1 MPCYNEQEI
10 ISDTVR
16 QLNLLIVSLIS
27 KGKISHDSFILFVN
41 DGSDDDTWTL
51 IKDEYKKSRYVNALC
66 LTSNSRQQNALI
78 AGLSAVYGKCDMAVS
93 IDADLQ
99 DDIGVMEQMID
110 LCESGA
116 DIVYGVRNDRSSDS
130 FFKRFTAHIFYRLMK
145 LLGTEIVSDHAEYR
159 LMSDKALGELL
170 KYKERDPF
178 VRGIIPL
185 TGLRSEKVYY
195 ARKPRT
201 AGKSKY
207 SVGKMISLA
216 IDGITSLS
224 IRPITFILA
233 LGVIILSC
241 AAVALLCMFIMLA
254 VGKRVSGLAYLLGS
268 VWFLG
273 GLQLTAIGVIGEY
286 IGRAHFEVKNR
297 PRYHTGSFLWHDDEN
312 NKE

>member
-16 QLNLLIVSLIS
+16 QLNLLIVNLIS

-130 FFKRFTAHIFYRLMK
+130 FFKR
-145 LLGTEIVSDHAEYR
+145 
-159 LMSDKALGELL
+159 LMSYKALGELL

-273 GLQLTAIGVIGEY
+273 GLQLTGIGVIGEY